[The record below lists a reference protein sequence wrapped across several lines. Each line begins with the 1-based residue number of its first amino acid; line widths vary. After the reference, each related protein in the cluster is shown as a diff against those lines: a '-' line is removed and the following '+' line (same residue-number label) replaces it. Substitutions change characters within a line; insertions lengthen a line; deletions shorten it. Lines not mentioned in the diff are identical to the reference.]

1 MGSRVV
7 QEVTALLACGFK
19 QAPHMGEAPGIGP
32 SAEAVRGDLD
42 PRLDPCTRSV
52 LLGCW
57 RGHTWTRGS
66 AMKRRGRSPSVP
78 TGPDC
83 SPTTDE
89 GCMFA
94 EGMPDRFPRR
104 RRTAVDAVPAK
115 LSAQFRDFLTQ
126 HRIFRKQRCR
136 LPAQRAHLNPG
147 SAWRSTKDKVVM
159 SGPHRTARRMV
170 AEVTALRTCSAG
182 HNHASTA
189 TGIRPMGDRGGRQL
203 NCSIQSCQD

>member
-7 QEVTALLACGFK
+7 QEVTVLLACGFK
-19 QAPHMGEAPGIGP
+19 QAPHVGEAPGIGP
-32 SAEAVRGDLD
+32 GAEVARGDLD
-42 PRLDPCTRSV
+42 PRLDPCAGPV

-66 AMKRRGRSPSVP
+66 AMRRRGRSPSVP

-83 SPTTDE
+83 NPTTDE

-115 LSAQFRDFLTQ
+115 LSA
-126 HRIFRKQRCR
+126 
-136 LPAQRAHLNPG
+136 PS
-147 SAWRSTKDKVVM
+147 SAIS
-159 SGPHRTARRMV
+159 SH
-170 AEVTALRTCSAG
+170 
-182 HNHASTA
+182 STA
-189 TGIRPMGDRGGRQL
+189 FSVSSDVACPRNGPTSTPEARGDRQGTEWLWRDH
-203 NCSIQSCQD
+203 IQQQGE